1 MARKAFLT
9 LALLA
14 LSCGAVAFARW
25 MLVEPPVVPPRSSQR
40 DPTPLPH
47 DFYDRVPVAL
57 NRGPE
62 ILDGFRGNVHP
73 ALSRRAALE
82 VAARWEF
89 ERNQG
94 DDPAFIRL
102 APPAARAM
110 FLTLGVTTPTRTY
123 TGRDLSRFLP
133 AKQLGPVGQMWAL
146 DSDMVAELLRQFF
159 PTPSMRLV
167 AKGRRAGPDGAFAIL
182 RAVSPTHLDI
192 LFRVHAEFDVLPDYL
207 KTGSPLPEAWYSP
220 GYFVGRMVIDRE
232 AKKVA
237 SFRLGL
243 PPEDVYNVHVSVASG
258 SAGSEYHGWMRV
270 DRMELTAGDEA
281 AADKIPWADEIAKGE
296 ALDRLAKVFYKFKE
310 IDWLPFDRTQAAAN
324 ARKKPIFVVV
334 ALGTLDNQTC

>member
-1 MARKAFLT
+1 
-9 LALLA
+9 
-14 LSCGAVAFARW
+14 
-25 MLVEPPVVPPRSSQR
+25 MLVDPPAVPIRPSPR

-62 ILDGFRGNVHP
+62 ILDGFRADVHP
-73 ALSRRAALE
+73 ALSRKGRLE

-89 ERNQG
+89 ERDQG
-94 DDPAFIRL
+94 DDPAFLRL

-110 FLTLGVTTPTRTY
+110 FLTLGVATPTKTY

-133 AKQLGPVGQMWAL
+133 AKELGPVGQMWEL
-146 DSDMVAELLRQFF
+146 DPDKLAEMLKQFY
-159 PTPSMRLV
+159 PAVSMRLV
-167 AKGRRAGPDGAFAIL
+167 AKGRRAGPDGAFGIL
-182 RAVSPTHLDI
+182 RAVSATHYDI

-207 KTGSPLPEAWYSP
+207 KTGSPPPEAWYSP
-220 GYFVGRMVIDRE
+220 GYFVGRMVIDRG

-237 SFRLGL
+237 YFRLGL

-270 DRMELTAGDEA
+270 DRMELTAGDESA
-281 AADKIPWADEIAKGE
+281 GDRISWTNQLEKGE

-310 IDWLPFDRTQAAAN
+310 IDWLPFDRTRATAL
-324 ARKKPIFVVV
+324 ARKKPVFVVV
-334 ALGTLDNQTC
+334 ALGALDNQTC